1 MGASF
6 GVPSSALRGPQARVD
21 EGPALPQSCVLLWAP
36 VKTHSDRVRAALRH
50 GVCRLWRPAK
60 GGRGSGSSLSG
71 MGVSPTLQA
80 VASLTGWLADVT
92 PRRLKH
98 CHFLPIRPVS
108 AVSSMSRDHV
118 T

>member
-1 MGASF
+1 M
-6 GVPSSALRGPQARVD
+6 D
-21 EGPALPQSCVLLWAP
+21 EGPAQLQSCVLLWAP
-36 VKTHSDRVRAALRH
+36 VKTYSDRVRAALRH
-50 GVCRLWRPAK
+50 GVCRLRRPAK
-60 GGRGSGSSLSG
+60 GGRGVGSSLSG

-80 VASLTGWLADVT
+80 VASLTLTPATGWLADVT

-108 AVSSMSRDHV
+108 TVSSMSRDRV